1 MDVAAPPGGGPV
13 RARWAALLLVAA
25 AVVGCAGEPFAFDA
39 EGPFPYPRAA
49 GGALDRVAVLVT
61 ITNLSGDD
69 LQISPADF
77 VARDGGR
84 RVYTANAAATAAD
97 ARSGSGPPS
106 VRGAVP
112 LPVMT
117 LRGGDV
123 LSGFVLF
130 DLPAGVKPTELV
142 WRQTDRDY
150 VVSLVAAR

>member
-1 MDVAAPPGGGPV
+1 MDVGASSGGGG
-13 RARWAALLLVAA
+13 RARWVVPLLVLALVA
-25 AVVGCAGEPFAFDA
+25 CAGEPFAFDA
-39 EGPFPYPRAA
+39 EGPFPYSPAA
-49 GGALDRVAVLVT
+49 GGALDRVAILVT

-77 VARDGGR
+77 VARDGGH

-97 ARSGSGPPS
+97 ARSGNGPRS

-112 LPVMT
+112 LPMMT
-117 LRGGDV
+117 VRGGDV
-123 LSGFVLF
+123 LTGFVLF

-150 VVSLVAAR
+150 VVPLVAAR

>member
-1 MDVAAPPGGGPV
+1 MDVGASPGRGIG
-13 RARWAALLLVAA
+13 ARWVVLLLVAA
-25 AVVGCAGEPFAFDA
+25 ALAACTGEPFALDA
-39 EGPFPYPRAA
+39 EGPFAYPPAA
-49 GGALDRVAVLVT
+49 DGMLDRVAILVT

-77 VARDGGR
+77 VARDGR
-84 RVYTANAAATAAD
+84 RVYTANAAATATDLRRA
-97 ARSGSGPPS
+97 GGPPN

-112 LPVMT
+112 LPAMT

-130 DLPAGVKPTELV
+130 DLPAGVRPTELI

-150 VVSLVAAR
+150 VARIAAAR

>member
-1 MDVAAPPGGGPV
+1 MGIGASPGVRGA
-13 RARWAALLLVAA
+13 RARWIALLLVVAA
-25 AVVGCAGEPFAFDA
+25 LVGCAAEPFAFDA
-39 EGPFPYPRAA
+39 EGPFAYPPAA
-49 GGALDRVAVLVT
+49 GGTLDRVAILVT

-84 RVYTANAAATAAD
+84 RVYGANAAATAD
-97 ARSGSGPPS
+97 LRRVGGPLN
-106 VRGAVP
+106 VRGAAP
-112 LPVMT
+112 LPAMT

-130 DLPAGVKPTELV
+130 DLPAGARPTELV

-150 VVSLVAAR
+150 VARLAAAR